1 MSIEQSPLE
10 VAPDASPVIAERAVG
25 PPGKG
30 VSVLTALLGVV
41 ALPLCALIAL
51 ASLESYRQYE
61 RAISDAYRDAS
72 SIRVASA
79 AHTEQF
85 LAQSRLILAELARH
99 QGVKALDP
107 AGCDPE
113 LAALKER
120 QPAYANVLTLN
131 ASGKLVCSANPI
143 DPGAPNRPDP
153 KYYFDE
159 VARTR
164 AFTVGKPT
172 KGFLSGRWVSTLA
185 YPILD
190 ETGEFAGVVA
200 VSVDLIN
207 YAPVLPQA
215 KLPPNTVIGIVNGE
229 GIIIARSV
237 DAVGRVGVK
246 SGAEGVKIMLTDKEG
261 TLRSRDYQGNKRLYS
276 FAPIAHSDWIIFV
289 SLDEAAVI
297 SPAVRLALERIAYIM
312 AILLLIVMS
321 TIALARRFAR
331 QIKGISNVMSAI
343 RRGDVHA
350 RVNPTGSR
358 EMRQIAT
365 QLNEMLDARLQAE
378 AKLRASEELFH
389 TAFQTSPDAIVIT
402 ELETGRYLEVNDG
415 FTRLIGWTRNEV
427 ISRRAADLKLWRH
440 MADRDKVI
448 YTLKRDG
455 MFENLE
461 AEFVTRDGKIVTT
474 LMSAQ
479 VITLNGVQCVLSV
492 NRDITARKLAEA
504 QIHSLAYF
512 DPLTTLPNRRLFMDR
527 LTQVLLSKALP
538 DHLGA
543 LAFVDLDDFKTLNE
557 SRGHEQGDLL
567 LKQVAS
573 RISNCI
579 RKGDTVARV
588 GGDDFVV
595 LMENLGPKIQEAATQ
610 AKLVSEMIHAALNQ
624 PYELGDSQGSVY
636 QGTSSIGIALLDGQ
650 YESATE
656 PLKRAELA
664 MYRAKAAGR
673 GNIFFFDPEMQD
685 AVTARA
691 DLETALRESIARNQ
705 LFLNYQAQVTDK
717 EIILGAEVLLRWQH
731 PRFGLVSPAD
741 FIPLAEETGLILP
754 LGQWVLDAACKQL
767 ALWKNDSA
775 MASLTLAVNVSSR
788 QFHQDDFVH
797 QVTSALERSGANP
810 HRLKLEL
817 TESMLVADIDIV
829 SAKMRALKARGVG
842 FSLDDFGTG
851 YSSLAYLKRLPLDQ
865 LKIDQGFVRDILV
878 DRNDAAIARMVIALA
893 DSMELTV
900 IAEGVGTAAQRDALA
915 RLGCHTYQ
923 GYLYGRPLPVEEF
936 EAFVQNACVVSF

>member
-1 MSIEQSPLE
+1 M
-10 VAPDASPVIAERAVG
+10 
-25 PPGKG
+25 
-30 VSVLTALLGVV
+30 
-41 ALPLCALIAL
+41 

-72 SIRVASA
+72 SIRIASA

-85 LAQSRLILAELARH
+85 LAQSRIILAELARH
-99 QGVKALDP
+99 PRVKALDP

-143 DPGAPNRPDP
+143 DPKAPNRPDP

-159 VARTR
+159 VARTHE
-164 AFTVGKPT
+164 FTVGKPA

-185 YPILD
+185 YPILN
-190 ETGEFAGVVA
+190 ETGKFAGVVA
-200 VSVDLIN
+200 VSVDLVN
-207 YAPVLPQA
+207 YAPLLPEA
-215 KLPPNTVIGIVNGE
+215 KLPPNTVIGIANGE
-229 GIIIARSV
+229 GVIIARSV
-237 DAVGRVGVK
+237 DAAARVGVK
-246 SGAEGVKIMLTDKEG
+246 SDAEGVKIMVRDKLG
-261 TLRSRDYQGNKRLYS
+261 TLRSSDHQGNKRLYS
-276 FAPIAHSDWIIFV
+276 FAPVALSDWIIFV

-297 SPAVRLALERIAYIM
+297 SPAVRLALERIAYIL

-331 QIKGISNVMSAI
+331 QIKDIFNVMSAI

-378 AKLRASEELFH
+378 VKLRASEELFH

-402 ELETGRYLEVNDG
+402 ELETGRYLEVNNG
-415 FTRLIGWTRNEV
+415 FTRLVGWTRNEV
-427 ISRRAADLKLWRH
+427 IGKRAADIKGWRH
-440 MADRDKVI
+440 IADRDKVI

-455 MFENLE
+455 TVENLE
-461 AEFVTRDGKIVTT
+461 ADFVTRDGKIVTT

-479 VITLNGVQCVLSV
+479 VITLNGKQCVLSV
-492 NRDITARKLAEA
+492 NRDITARKRAEA

-527 LTQVLLSKALP
+527 LTQVLLGKALP
-538 DHLGA
+538 DHFGA

-579 RKGDTVARV
+579 RKGDTVARI

-595 LMENLGPKIQEAATQ
+595 LMENLGPRMQEAATQ

-624 PYELGDSQGSVY
+624 PYDLGGSQVSQGSTY

-650 YESATE
+650 FESATE

-673 GNIFFFDPEMQD
+673 GNIFFFDPAMQD

-691 DLETALRESIARNQ
+691 DLETALRESIAENQ

-717 EIILGAEVLLRWQH
+717 EIILGAEVLVRWQH

-754 LGQWVLDAACKQL
+754 LGQWVLEAACKQL
-767 ALWKNDSA
+767 ARWRNDST
-775 MASLTLAVNVSSR
+775 MANLTLSVNVSSR

-817 TESMLVADIDIV
+817 TESMLVTDIDIV

-923 GYLYGRPLPVEEF
+923 GYLYSRPLPVQEF
-936 EAFVQNACVVSF
+936 EAFVQNGGMGSTSEQSRAEITEM